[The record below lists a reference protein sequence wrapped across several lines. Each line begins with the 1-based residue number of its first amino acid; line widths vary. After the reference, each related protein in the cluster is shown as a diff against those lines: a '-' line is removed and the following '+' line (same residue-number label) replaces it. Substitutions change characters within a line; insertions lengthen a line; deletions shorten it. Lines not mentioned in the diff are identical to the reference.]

1 MMYIFIFL
9 TILLLYLINNTQEKF
24 NIDSYSETDN
34 QEDSFNTVQSEHNP
48 SENIPSENI
57 PSENIPSENIP
68 SENIPSENIESEF
81 SQSDKYNKV
90 TTCLSDSYQDLHG
103 LSETLKTGTE
113 LVNQNI
119 NYLDNI
125 QSIKGNDVLNN
136 INGLEY
142 KKALIDASKI
152 QGYEDIYLYKL
163 NESMN

>member
-34 QEDSFNTVQSEHNP
+34 QEDSFNTVQSEHN
-48 SENIPSENI
+48 
-57 PSENIPSENIP
+57 P